1 MNCNIQSIANDTTDI
16 MCYIE
21 QAKAVISGIQAIIDN
36 ADNLPF
42 ETEITDGLFAVNSL
56 ITLSHAKAVLVAD
69 KLIDVNNFKLT
80 GEISLLI
87 KSGTGQ

>member
-21 QAKAVISGIQAIIDN
+21 QAKAVISGIQAIMDKTDEI
-36 ADNLPF
+36 PF
-42 ETEITDGLFAVNSL
+42 EAEISDGLFAVNSL

-69 KLIDVNNFKLT
+69 KLTDINTLKLT
-80 GEISLLI
+80 GEISLSI
-87 KSGTGQ
+87 KS